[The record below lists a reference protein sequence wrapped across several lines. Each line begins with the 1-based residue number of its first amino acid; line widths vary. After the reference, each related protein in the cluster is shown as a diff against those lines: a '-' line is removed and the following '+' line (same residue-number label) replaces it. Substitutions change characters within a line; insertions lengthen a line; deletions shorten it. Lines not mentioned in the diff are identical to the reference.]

1 MPNSI
6 TEDFEKWL
14 DELSV
19 PVSSTQSPYLKSVLA
34 YSDAQ
39 QAERQRKKQEADT
52 ARAASWRDAMRPL
65 KDRLADLL
73 NTIPDDVKA
82 NGISLSQLQ
91 VQLRG
96 RKASKA
102 HCGEVATA
110 LRQLGYRRVR
120 LWRQTDTEGFNA
132 VWRSR

>member
-1 MPNSI
+1 MPSYI
-6 TEDFEKWL
+6 EQL
-14 DELSV
+14 QASAAAA
-19 PVSSTQSPYLKSVLA
+19 QSEQ
-34 YSDAQ
+34 AQ
-39 QAERQRKKQEADT
+39 KKQAIDA
-52 ARAASWRDAMRPL
+52 ARASSWRDSMRPL

-73 NTIPDDVKA
+73 TTVPDDVKA
-82 NGISLSQLQ
+82 NGLSLSALQ

-120 LWRQTDTEGFNA
+120 VWKQTDTDGFNA
-132 VWRSR
+132 VWKAKP

>member
-1 MPNSI
+1 MPP
-6 TEDFEKWL
+6 TYL
-14 DELSV
+14 QELQAEV
-19 PVSSTQSPYLKSVLA
+19 EA
-34 YSDAQ
+34 D
-39 QAERQRKKQEADT
+39 QAERQRKKQTVDA

-73 NTIPDDVKA
+73 STIPQEVKTT
-82 NGISLSQLQ
+82 GLSLSALQ

-96 RKASKA
+96 RTASKA

-120 LWRQTDTEGFNA
+120 VWKQTDTDGFNA
-132 VWRSR
+132 VWKVE